1 MAGGSRPQRRRAP
14 ITVLIADDSRAVVEM
29 LTTYFDGDPRFQI
42 AGIAGDGLEAVQLAV
57 RARPDILVLDIEM
70 PRATGIHALQALREQ
85 GLNIPAVL
93 YSAYADFTAEA
104 FAKALGAIVLS
115 KVETPR
121 RLAERLLDL
130 VDKGPAAQAAT

>member
-29 LTTYFDGDPRFQI
+29 LTTYFDRDPRFQI

-70 PRATGIHALQALREQ
+70 PRATGIQALQALRDQ
-85 GLNIPAVL
+85 GVNIPAVF
-93 YSAYADFTAEA
+93 YSAYADFTAKA
-104 FAKALGAIVLS
+104 LAKALGATVLS
-115 KVETPR
+115 KAETPR
-121 RLAERLLDL
+121 HLAERLLNL
-130 VDKGPAAQAAT
+130 VDEGPATQAAK

>member
-1 MAGGSRPQRRRAP
+1 MAGGSRPQRQRAP

-29 LTTYFDGDPRFQI
+29 LTTYFGRDPRFQI

-57 RARPDILVLDIEM
+57 RTRPDILVLDIEM

-115 KVETPR
+115 KAETPR